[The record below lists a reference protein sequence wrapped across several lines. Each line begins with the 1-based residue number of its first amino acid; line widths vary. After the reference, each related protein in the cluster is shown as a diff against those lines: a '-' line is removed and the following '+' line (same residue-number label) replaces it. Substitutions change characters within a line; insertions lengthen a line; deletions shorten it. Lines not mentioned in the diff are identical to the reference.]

1 LVKRLAGILAKCLV
15 DIPAKYLA
23 DILPAL
29 EGTRDVVGLVVPPIT
44 VAILLK
50 PANPLNNIKSYNIL
64 LIGLG
69 ILAKYIYDILI
80 VIAAY
85 SI

>member
-1 LVKRLAGILAKCLV
+1 MPAKHLANILAKRLV
-15 DIPAKYLA
+15 

-29 EGTRDVVGLVVPPIT
+29 EETRDIVGLVVPSI
-44 VAILLK
+44 AIAMLSK
-50 PANPLNNIKSYNIL
+50 PANPLDNIKSYNIL

-69 ILAKYIYDILI
+69 ILTKYIYSIFVI
-80 VIAAY
+80 IAAY